1 MTNKFIKNIEQNVI
15 RFIDRKSLLNKSDRV
30 LVALSGGADSV
41 FLLHFLNKYKQ
52 RFKIQISAVHIN
64 HRLRGNEAAADE
76 LFCKKIC
83 SDLKVEL
90 FLIQKNVKVFAKR
103 KKYSIEEAGRIIR
116 YKEFEKI
123 SEKEGFDKIA
133 TAHNANDNTE
143 SVLLNISRGSGIAGI
158 SGIAVKRNKI
168 IRPILCLTKEDI
180 LKYLELIKN
189 NYKVD
194 STNFSIDFER
204 NFIRHKIVP
213 LLIKKINT
221 SLHKSL
227 LRSSENISEINQF
240 VERSLKSA
248 LSQVK
253 KNRDEDLFI
262 ANEVINSVPEELLID
277 FFKKILIENFDETEN
292 SNNAKNLVL
301 LLNLETGK
309 TVKLSGELF
318 ACLERDGLLIAK
330 KKDHRFS
337 EKKISIG
344 GSVNIFNGKLS
355 IKKVSRLP
363 KELGV
368 NRNIEYIDADKV
380 DQKLT
385 LRNWTAGDRFKPLGM
400 RSSKKISDF
409 LTDSKISSY
418 KKKEKLVLLSA
429 NKVVWVIG
437 SRLDDRFKVTKT
449 TKNYLELKYYE
460 SK

>member
-15 RFIDRKSLLNKSDRV
+15 RFIDRKSLINKSDRV

-41 FLLHFLNKYKQ
+41 FLLYFLNKYKQ

-90 FLIQKNVKVFAKR
+90 FLIQKNVKLFAKK

-116 YKEFEKI
+116 YREFEKI
-123 SEKEGFDKIA
+123 SEKKGFDKIA

-143 SVLLNISRGSGIAGI
+143 SVLLNISRGSGLAGI
-158 SGIAVKRNKI
+158 SGIAVKRTKI

-180 LKYLELIKN
+180 LKYLELKKI

-194 STNFSIDFER
+194 STNLNINFER
-204 NFIRHKIVP
+204 NFIRYKIVP
-213 LLIKKINT
+213 LLINKINPL
-221 SLHKSL
+221 LHKSF
-227 LRSSENISEINQF
+227 LRSSENIFEINQF
-240 VERSLKSA
+240 VERSLKSS
-248 LSQVK
+248 LSEVK
-253 KNRDEDLFI
+253 TNNDEEVFI
-262 ANEVINSVPEELLID
+262 SNEVIKSVPKELLTE

-292 SNNAKNLVL
+292 SNNAKNLVS
-301 LLNLETGK
+301 LLNLESGK
-309 TVKLSGELF
+309 KVKLSGELF
-318 ACLERDGLLIAK
+318 ACLERDGLIIAK
-330 KKDHRFS
+330 KKDYSFR
-337 EKKISIG
+337 EKEISIG
-344 GSVNIFNGKLS
+344 ESANIFNGRLS

-385 LRNWTAGDRFKPLGM
+385 LRNWTSGDRFKPLGM
-400 RSSKKISDF
+400 KSSKKISDF

-418 KKKEKLVLLSA
+418 RKKEKLVLLSA

-437 SRLDDRFKVTKT
+437 SRLDDRFKVTKA

-460 SK
+460 PK